1 MSDQEKAVP
10 ETIPPKRATI
20 KNQETLQKMEWM
32 KEKLSISTDTDLV
45 SVSLSLLHMCIELQE
60 KGYEIG
66 GYKEKGIFGE
76 REYRMISLNLIR

>member
-1 MSDQEKAVP
+1 MTDHDQSVP

-20 KNQETLQKMEWM
+20 KNQDTLQKMEWM
-32 KEKLSISTDTDLV
+32 KEKLNISTDTDLV